1 MDPADRRPRIS
12 DQQRE
17 ALRRMRE
24 FQPYKPPA
32 PVRPSTRPQQPRQD
46 ATNPLQALT
55 QQPTTEPRAA
65 VSPKKRRRSKRPLL
79 IVVIIL
85 LVLGACGA
93 GAWVLFAQKD
103 RTANSGAAT
112 TSSETASKTTPNS
125 TQPAAKTSIRLI
137 ASGDEL
143 PHSALSAAAKT
154 GNGYD
159 YTPFYTRIKPY
170 FQAADLRFC
179 NQETVTAGEQ
189 YGISG
194 YPTFN
199 VSKDFARNLSSVGCN
214 VINLA
219 NNHTNDKGQAGINE
233 TLSVWEE
240 IKPLAYAGI
249 NRSSDEQKKV
259 RYFTLEGVK
268 FAFVAYTNVSNTH
281 DFATY
286 ALNMVSDD
294 LVTTQL
300 TEARKNADIVLVSV
314 HWGTEYSDGID
325 SDQTK
330 WSQKF
335 ANLGA
340 DVVLGTGPHVLE
352 PVKYLPKQ
360 GGGQTLV
367 WYSFGNMLSAQLDVP
382 SLIGGFGVMDIDKT
396 TKQVKL
402 VGFLPT
408 YMHYEWTPQQ
418 KAKEDLLARHSF
430 QIYPLDKAADAL
442 KKSQNNTTVQAQTER
457 VKALLNQ
464 FTSVPIL
471 TSEQYLGQ

>member
-1 MDPADRRPRIS
+1 MDPADRRPRIG

-24 FQPYKPPA
+24 FQPY
-32 PVRPSTRPQQPRQD
+32 RPQTPTVQPQRRTPVAQPAAQTPETKRQTLPD
-46 ATNPLQALT
+46 MSPVVMAR
-55 QQPTTEPRAA
+55 PRRHRLKW
-65 VSPKKRRRSKRPLL
+65 PL
-79 IVVIIL
+79 IVTFIIL
-85 LVLGACGA
+85 AVLLAGGA
-93 GAWVLFAQKD
+93 GAWVLMRKGKPADKTITKSSTQAAKPVN
-103 RTANSGAAT
+103 TPAT
-112 TSSETASKTTPNS
+112 TTAKNT
-125 TQPAAKTSIRLI
+125 IRLI

-143 PHSALSAAAKT
+143 PHTALTQAAKT
-154 GNGYD
+154 SNGYD
-159 YTPFYTRIKPY
+159 YTSFYKTIKPY

-194 YPTFN
+194 YPSFN
-199 VSKDFARNLSSVGCN
+199 VSKDFARNISSVGCN

-219 NNHTNDKGQAGINE
+219 NNHMNDKGQAGINE
-233 TLSVWEE
+233 TLNVWEQ
-240 IKPLAYAGI
+240 IKPLAYAGV
-249 NRSSDEQKKV
+249 NRSADEQKKV
-259 RYFTLEGVK
+259 RYFTYEGVK

-281 DFATY
+281 DFAAY
-286 ALNMVSDD
+286 ALNIVSDD
-294 LVTTQL
+294 LVTAQL
-300 TEARKNADIVLVSV
+300 TEARKNADIVLVSI

-325 SDQTK
+325 NEQTK

-335 ANLGA
+335 AGLGA

-408 YMHYEWTPQQ
+408 YMHYEWTAEQ
-418 KAKEDLLARHSF
+418 KAKEDLLARHDF

-442 KKSQNNTTVQAQTER
+442 KRSQNNTTIQVQIER
-457 VKALLNQ
+457 VKTLMNQ

-471 TSEQYLGQ
+471 TSEQYLNR